1 MLTDNQREMIKERKI
16 IHEKIQ
22 NVEKFDPERKK
33 YIDYT
38 LRNYA
43 KKQLDA
49 IGDVLEVLSVLPGKQ
64 IKTLITADRI
74 IGVLDLLKKISFD
87 LAPIEL
93 DAQGNPHAVYRFKIV
108 IKLDKP
114 VNGKDTLINTMKY
127 MFPATPDEVEMA
139 KKLEPYMS
147 TLGKLFETED
157 DAHGYTMDG
166 WNKYGTF
173 RLHDIMIR
181 RGQSFKLDI
190 DESYIVAVEKVQKSS
205 DMRTA
210 ACASKP
216 AE

>member
-1 MLTDNQREMIKERKI
+1 MLTGNQREMIKERKI

-22 NVEKFDPERKK
+22 NVEEFDPERKK

-38 LRNYA
+38 LRNFA
-43 KKQLDA
+43 KKHFDA
-49 IGDVLEVLSVLPGKQ
+49 TNDVLEVLDVLPEKQ

-74 IGVLDLLKKISFD
+74 IGVLELLKKISFD

-93 DAQGNPHAVYRFKIV
+93 DAQGNPHAVYRFKLL

-127 MFPATPDEVEMA
+127 MFPATPEEVETA

-147 TLGKLFETED
+147 TLCKLFET
-157 DAHGYTMDG
+157 DAHVYTMDE

-190 DESYIVAVEKVQKSS
+190 DESFIAAVEPVGKLS
-205 DMRTA
+205 
-210 ACASKP
+210 
-216 AE
+216 

>member
-1 MLTDNQREMIKERKI
+1 MLTTNQREMIRERKI

-22 NVEKFDPERKK
+22 KAEKFDPERKK
-33 YIDYT
+33 YIDFT
-38 LRNYA
+38 LRNYT
-43 KKQLDA
+43 KKQLDS
-49 IGDVLEVLSVLPGKQ
+49 IGDVLEVLNVLPENQ

-74 IGVLDLLKKISFD
+74 IGVLELLKRISFD
-87 LAPIEL
+87 LVPIEL
-93 DAQGNPHAVYRFKIV
+93 DAQGNPHAVYRFKLV

-127 MFPATPDEVEMA
+127 MFPATPEEVETA

-147 TLGKLFETED
+147 TLCKLFETE
-157 DAHGYTMDG
+157 ARVYTMDE

-190 DESYIVAVEKVQKSS
+190 DESFIMAVDPVDKLS
-205 DMRTA
+205 
-210 ACASKP
+210 
-216 AE
+216 